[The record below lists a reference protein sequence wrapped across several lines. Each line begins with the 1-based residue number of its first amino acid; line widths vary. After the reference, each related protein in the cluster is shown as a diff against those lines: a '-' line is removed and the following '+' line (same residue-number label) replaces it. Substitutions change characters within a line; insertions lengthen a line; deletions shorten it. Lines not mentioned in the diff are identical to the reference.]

1 MSNCN
6 RELAFVQKLLDSFFI
21 PLSFVGREQ
30 GQTLSAPW
38 AELRRLLL
46 PAVILRRF
54 MSPYLKSAVHR

>member
-46 PAVILRRF
+46 PAVDFAQIYIF
-54 MSPYLKSAVHR
+54 